1 MLTPAGERSNTSGVR
16 GTRIALLLLMTGT
29 LFACGSGSPSARE
42 RVGVPAASPLL
53 SRGVPVFA
61 SSEIYPAR
69 DANDADY
76 GTVWRGTLPGW
87 IAYDLSRVSP
97 ARRSRVLVAW
107 FNDGITSPYD
117 HTISAEPAYN
127 SLADYTVDAN
137 RAPGGGSAPSSG
149 WVTLVRV
156 RGNVLHSRQHLVSLK
171 GFNWVRIDVSAGDGS
186 PENDDAA
193 FNLDVYSAP
202 KGTPGSWLFLGD
214 SITMD
219 GTQHRP
225 VGGVRNFSQLIA
237 GARPR
242 LYPGYEDGGIGGL
255 LTADGARHVKTW
267 LKTFPGRYV
276 GLSYGTN
283 DANAC
288 VPTSTFARNYATMV
302 RAVLAAHRVPVVP
315 TIPWARAEGVQRC
328 APRLNARIK
337 VLYRAY
343 RQVVRGP
350 DLWSYFKAH
359 PSLIGQDGL
368 HPSEAG
374 YGAFRREWARAM
386 LARVYKR

>member
-1 MLTPAGERSNTSGVR
+1 MRTARLV
-16 GTRIALLLLMTGT
+16 LLLLMAGA
-29 LFACGSGSPSARE
+29 LIACGSAK
-42 RVGVPAASPLL
+42 PAARPAAAAASTLI

-76 GTVWRGTLPGW
+76 GTVWRGGIPGW
-87 IAYDLSRVSP
+87 IAYDLSRVAP
-97 ARRSRVLVAW
+97 ARRARVLVAW

-137 RAPGGGSAPSSG
+137 AARGGGAAPTSG

-156 RGNVLHSRQHLVSLK
+156 HGNVLHSRQHLVSLK
-171 GFNWVRIDVSAGDGS
+171 GYSWVRIDVTAGDGS

-193 FNLDVYSAP
+193 FNLDVYSAA
-202 KGTPGSWLFLGD
+202 KGVPDSWLFLGD

-237 GARPR
+237 AARPR
-242 LYPGYEDGGIGGL
+242 LYPGYEDGGIGSL
-255 LTADGARHVKTW
+255 LTADGARNVKTW
-267 LKTFPGRYV
+267 LKVFPGRYV

-288 VPTSTFARNYATMV
+288 VPTSTFGRNYTTMV
-302 RAVLAAHRVPVVP
+302 RAVIAAHKVPVVP
-315 TIPWARAEGVQRC
+315 TIPWARADGVQRC

-337 VLYRAY
+337 LLYRTY
-343 RQVVRGP
+343 RQIVHGP
-350 DLWSYFKAH
+350 DLWTYFKAH
-359 PSLIGQDGL
+359 PSLIGADGL

-374 YGAFRREWARAM
+374 YGAFRRLWATAM
-386 LARVYKR
+386 VARVYKR

>member
-1 MLTPAGERSNTSGVR
+1 MRTARLV
-16 GTRIALLLLMTGT
+16 LLLLMAGA
-29 LFACGSGSPSARE
+29 LIACGSAK
-42 RVGVPAASPLL
+42 PAARRPAANGSPLL
-53 SRGVPVFA
+53 SRGVPAFA

-76 GTVWRGTLPGW
+76 GTVWRGAIPGW

-127 SLADYTVDAN
+127 SLRDYTLEAN
-137 RAPGGGSAPSSG
+137 KARGGSVPTAG
-149 WVTLVRV
+149 WVPLVRV
-156 RGNVLHSRQHLVSLK
+156 RGNTLHSRQHLVSLK
-171 GFNWVRIDVSAGDGS
+171 GYNWVRLDVTAGDGS
-186 PENDDAA
+186 PENEDAA
-193 FNLDVYSAP
+193 LNLDVYSAP
-202 KGTPGSWLFLGD
+202 RGAPGSWLFLGD

-225 VGGVRNFSQLIA
+225 VGGVPNFSQLIA
-237 GARPR
+237 AASPR
-242 LYPGYEDGGIGGL
+242 LYPGYEDGGIGSL
-255 LTADGARHVKTW
+255 LSADGARNVKTW
-267 LKTFPGRYV
+267 LRTFPGRYV

-288 VPTSTFARNYATMV
+288 VPTSTFGRNYVTMV
-302 RAVLAAHRVPVVP
+302 RAVIAAHKVPVVP
-315 TIPWARAEGVQRC
+315 TIPWARADGVRRC
-328 APRLNARIK
+328 APRLNARIQQ
-337 VLYRAY
+337 LSRSH

-350 DLWSYFKAH
+350 DLWTYFKTH
-359 PSLIGQDGL
+359 PSLIGEDGL

-374 YGAFRREWARAM
+374 YGAFRREWAKAM
-386 LARVYKR
+386 LARVYRK

>member
-1 MLTPAGERSNTSGVR
+1 MRTARLV
-16 GTRIALLLLMTGT
+16 LLLLMAAA
-29 LFACGSGSPSARE
+29 LIACGSAKPAAR
-42 RVGVPAASPLL
+42 PTAATASPLI

-76 GTVWRGTLPGW
+76 GTAWRGAIPGW
-87 IAYDLSRVSP
+87 IAYDLSRISP
-97 ARRSRVLVAW
+97 SRRSRVLVAW

-127 SLADYTVDAN
+127 SLSDYTVDAN
-137 RAPGGGSAPSSG
+137 PARGGGSPPASG

-171 GFNWVRIDVSAGDGS
+171 GYNWVRIDVTAGDGS
-186 PENDDAA
+186 PENEDAA
-193 FNLDVYSAP
+193 LNLDVYDAA
-202 KGTPGSWLFLGD
+202 KGARDSWLFVGD

-219 GTQHRP
+219 GTQHRA

-237 GARPR
+237 AARPR
-242 LYPGYEDGGIGGL
+242 LYPSYEDGGIGSL
-255 LTADGARHVKTW
+255 LSADGARNVKTW
-267 LKTFPGRYV
+267 LRTFPGRYV

-288 VPTSTFARNYATMV
+288 VPTGTFGRNYVTMIQ
-302 RAVLAAHRVPVVP
+302 AVIAAHKVPVVP

-328 APRLNARIK
+328 APRLNARIRS
-337 VLYRAY
+337 LYRSY
-343 RQVVRGP
+343 RKIVRGP
-350 DLWSYFKAH
+350 DLWAYFKAH
-359 PSLIGQDGL
+359 PGLIGGDGL

-374 YGAFRREWARAM
+374 YGAFRRLWASAM